1 MTNSKTKLL
10 KQLML
15 FIIYVLS
22 VKKMVRTFDETIRD
36 IDFDC
41 AEIKA
46 KYPSLTLDT
55 FQLAAMT
62 AIREGHHPLVTAH
75 TGSGKT
81 LPAEYAIEYFVG
93 EKGKKVIYTAPIKS
107 LSNQKFHEFKAKFPA
122 ISFGI
127 MTGDVKFNPDADCVI
142 MTTEILRN
150 SLATEEW
157 SDCHVGCVVFDEVHY
172 INDADRGKVWEECIM
187 WLPPHVT
194 MVMLSATIDRVSQFA
209 EWIEGIKN
217 KGGEKDKKSEVWIC
231 STGKRVV
238 PLIHYTYMTANG
250 GDLRGLDK
258 EERDFV
264 NGFIDTPKTVKNPDG
279 TFVERNIVDT
289 FKVAKLIGEDA
300 VKRSTVIHR
309 VVTYLNENGMLPAIC
324 FVFSRKKANDMAR
337 QLGVNL
343 LSGEDDVISSNV
355 SREVMTILKRLPN
368 WEEYVMTS
376 EYEEMIELMQRGIA
390 VHHSGVIPVLREV
403 VEIMFSRGY
412 VKMLFATE
420 TFAVGVNMPTKTVLF
435 TDIQKFAETQFRFLH
450 PHEYTQMAGRAGRRG
465 LDKVGHVIHL
475 FNLYDGVG
483 AIGQHTLKTILGGA
497 PQTLR
502 SKFAVGYDTILN
514 FAADGEGNLV
524 ERSLDFV
531 CNSMIRY
538 EIDSTLAVIDRQL
551 AEKRAKLVPIEDWHE
566 KLVAEYEERMKA
578 VEAASKKHKPRL
590 VAELKDFIDTTKKRT
605 GADINKILQKKA
617 DLVAM
622 ETECREL
629 EAERARVE
637 GQLRG
642 DVERAYY
649 RLEEYG
655 LIANGQLM
663 LPTGAAARCFKEVD
677 CLAWAIALE
686 RNHELFEELSVAEL
700 VGFLSMFAYDKG
712 ENDVGGVFGNE
723 RIEKLVELFDIVLSG
738 EKWYHFADWC
748 DATDDAQCKEII
760 VNSGLYAGEFVK
772 IVLKINNICAE
783 IDAACGVFGYTGL
796 AKKVSEVAGAT
807 LKSIVTAQSLY
818 L

>member
-1 MTNSKTKLL
+1 
-10 KQLML
+10 
-15 FIIYVLS
+15 
-22 VKKMVRTFDETIRD
+22 MVRTFNENTVDIGYDCDEIR
-36 IDFDC
+36 
-41 AEIKA
+41 E
-46 KYPSLTLDT
+46 KYPGLVLDT

-81 LPAEYAIEYFVG
+81 LPAEYAIEYFIR

-150 SLATEEW
+150 SLAVGG
-157 SDCHVGCVVFDEVHY
+157 DGLAGVGCVVFDEVHY

-187 WLPPHVT
+187 WLPSNVS

-217 KGGEKDKKSEVWIC
+217 KNDGEKEKKSEVWIC
-231 STGKRVV
+231 STRKRVV
-238 PLIHYTYMTANG
+238 PLIHYTYMTANS

-258 EERDFV
+258 EDRDFV

-279 TFVERNIVDT
+279 AFIERNIVDT
-289 FKVAKLIGEDA
+289 FRVAKLIGADA

-309 VVTYLNENGMLPAIC
+309 VVTYLKDNGMLPAIC
-324 FVFSRKKANDMAR
+324 FVFSRKRANDMAR
-337 QLGVNL
+337 QLGINL
-343 LSGEDDVISSNV
+343 LSGDDDVISSNV
-355 SREVMTILKRLPN
+355 SREVLSILKRLPN
-368 WEEYVMTS
+368 WEEYVRTH

-390 VHHSGVIPVLREV
+390 VHHSGVIPVLREI
-403 VEIMFSRGY
+403 VEIMFSKGY
-412 VKMLFATE
+412 VRLLFATE

-435 TDIQKFAETQFRFLH
+435 TDVQKFAESQFRFLH

-483 AIGQHTLKTILGGA
+483 GIGQHTFKTILGGT

-514 FAADGEGNLV
+514 LVDDSNGYDLV
-524 ERSLDFV
+524 ERSLNFV

-538 EIDSTLAVIDRQL
+538 EIDSTLAVIDIQL
-551 AEKRAKLVPIEDWHE
+551 SETRAKLVPVEAWLE
-566 KLVAEYEERMKA
+566 KLVCEYDERVKA
-578 VEAASKKHKPRL
+578 IDAASKKHKTRL
-590 VAELKDFIDTTKKRT
+590 SAELKDFIEETKKRT
-605 GADINKILQKKA
+605 GADINKVLQRK
-617 DLVAM
+617 DELVAI
-622 ETECREL
+622 ENKCREL
-629 EAERARVE
+629 EAERRLVE
-637 GQLRG
+637 GQLRC
-642 DVERAYY
+642 DVERAYN
-649 RLEEYG
+649 RLEEFG
-655 LIANGQLM
+655 IITDIKLRM
-663 LPTGAAARCFKEVD
+663 AALCFKEVD
-677 CLAWAIALE
+677 CLSWTVVLE
-686 RNHELFEELSVAEL
+686 RKRELFELLSVAEL

-712 ENDVGGVFGNE
+712 DDEAVISLNQEIIGLIEMFEDFGLELN
-723 RIEKLVELFDIVLSG
+723 REKYG
-738 EKWYHFADWC
+738 YFANWC
-748 DATDDAQCKEII
+748 DATNDTECKQII
-760 VNSGLYAGEFVK
+760 ADSGLYAGEFVK

-783 IDAACGVFGYTGL
+783 ISEACGIFGYISL
-796 AKKVSEVAGAT
+796 AKKLSEVAGVT

>member
-1 MTNSKTKLL
+1 
-10 KQLML
+10 
-15 FIIYVLS
+15 
-22 VKKMVRTFDETIRD
+22 MVRTFDEKTSD
-36 IDFDC
+36 ISIDC
-41 AEIKA
+41 SEIKA
-46 KYPSLTLDT
+46 KYPSLALDT

-81 LPAEYAIEYFVG
+81 LPAEYAIEYFIG

-150 SLATEEW
+150 SLAVG
-157 SDCHVGCVVFDEVHY
+157 SDGLDCVGCVVFDEVHY

-187 WLPPHVT
+187 WLPPSVT

-217 KGGEKDKKSEVWIC
+217 NNKNDEEDIVKKKSEVWIC
-231 STGKRVV
+231 STSKRVV
-238 PLIHYTYMTANG
+238 PLIHYTYMTANS

-289 FKVAKLIGEDA
+289 FRVAKLIGADA

-309 VVTYLNENGMLPAIC
+309 VVSYLNENGMLPAIC
-324 FVFSRKKANDMAR
+324 FVFSRKRANDMAR
-337 QLGVNL
+337 QLGINL
-343 LSGEDDVISSNV
+343 LSGESDVTSSSNV
-355 SREVMTILKRLPN
+355 AHEVLTILKRLPN
-368 WEEYVMTS
+368 WEEYVRTA

-390 VHHSGVIPVLREV
+390 VHHSGVIPVLREI

-435 TDIQKFAETQFRFLH
+435 TDIQKFAETQFRFIH

-465 LDKVGHVIHL
+465 LDKVGHVFHL
-475 FNLYDGVG
+475 FNLYDGVC

-524 ERSLDFV
+524 ERSLNFV

-538 EIDSTLAVIDRQL
+538 EIDSILAVIDRQL
-551 AEKRAKLVPIEDWHE
+551 TEKRAKLMPIEQWQD
-566 KLVAEYEERMKA
+566 KLLNDHDERVKA
-578 VEAASKKHKPRL
+578 IEAASKKHKTRL
-590 VAELKDFIDTTKKRT
+590 ASELKDFIEETKKKT
-605 GADINKILQKKA
+605 GADINKILQKKTN
-617 DLVAM
+617 LVAM
-622 ETECREL
+622 ETECLEL
-629 EAERARVE
+629 EAERLRVE
-637 GQLRG
+637 GQLRW
-642 DVERAYY
+642 DVERAYD
-649 RLEEYG
+649 RLEECG
-655 LIANGQLM
+655 LIENGELVY
-663 LPTGAAARCFKEVD
+663 PTGVASMCFKEVD
-677 CLAWAIALE
+677 CLSWSIALE
-686 RNHELFEELSVAEL
+686 RNVGLFQELSVAEL

-712 ENDVGGVFGNE
+712 SDELDCGGKIGNE
-723 RIEKLVELFDIVLSG
+723 RIEKLVELFDYVLSG
-738 EKWYHFADWC
+738 EKWKYFADWC
-748 DATDDAQCKEII
+748 DATDDSACKQII
-760 VNSGLYAGEFVK
+760 VDSGLYAGEFVK
-772 IVLKINNICAE
+772 IVLKINNICDE
-783 IDAACGVFGYTGL
+783 ISAACMVFGYTGFD
-796 AKKVSEVAGAT
+796 KKVSEVSGAT
-807 LKSIVTAQSLY
+807 LKSIVTSQSLY

>member
-1 MTNSKTKLL
+1 
-10 KQLML
+10 
-15 FIIYVLS
+15 
-22 VKKMVRTFDETIRD
+22 MVRTFDEKTSD
-36 IDFDC
+36 IGFDC
-41 AEIKA
+41 TEIRA
-46 KYPSLTLDT
+46 KYPSLVLDT

-81 LPAEYAIEYFVG
+81 LPAEYAIEYFIG

-107 LSNQKFHEFKAKFPA
+107 LSNQKFHEFKAKFNG

-150 SLATEEW
+150 SLAAGG
-157 SDCHVGCVVFDEVHY
+157 DGLDGVGCVVFDEVHY

-187 WLPPHVT
+187 WLPPQVT

-217 KGGEKDKKSEVWIC
+217 GCDGEKETKSEVWIC

-238 PLIHYTYMTANG
+238 PLIHYTYMTANS

-289 FKVAKLIGEDA
+289 FRVAKLIGVDA

-309 VVTYLNENGMLPAIC
+309 AVTYLNENCMLPAIC

-337 QLGVNL
+337 QLSINL
-343 LSGEDDVISSNV
+343 LSGEDDVTTSSNV
-355 SREVMTILKRLPN
+355 SREVLTILKRLPN
-368 WEEYVMTS
+368 LEEYVRTA

-465 LDKVGHVIHL
+465 LDKVGHVFHL
-475 FNLYDGVG
+475 FNMYDGVG
-483 AIGQHTLKTILGGA
+483 AIGQHTLKSILGGA

-524 ERSLDFV
+524 ERSLNFV

-551 AEKRAKLVPIEDWHE
+551 AEKRAKLVPIEPWQE
-566 KLVAEYEERMKA
+566 KLVLDYEERMRIMD
-578 VEAASKKHKPRL
+578 AASKKHKPRL
-590 VAELKDFIDTTKKRT
+590 AAELKDFIEETKKRT

-629 EAERARVE
+629 EVERLRVE
-637 GQLRG
+637 GQLRW
-642 DVERAYY
+642 DVERAYD
-649 RLEEYG
+649 RLEECG
-655 LIANGQLM
+655 LIANGELVY
-663 LPTGAAARCFKEVD
+663 PTGAAAMCFKEVD
-677 CLAWAIALE
+677 CLSWSIALE
-686 RNHELFEELSVAEL
+686 RNRELFDALSVAEL

-712 ENDVGGVFGNE
+712 GDELDCGLIGNE
-723 RIEKLVELFDIVLSG
+723 RIEKLVELFGGELSR
-738 EKWYHFADWC
+738 EKWRFFADWC
-748 DATDDAQCKEII
+748 DAIDDTACKQII
-760 VNSGLYAGEFVK
+760 VDSGLYAGEFVK
-772 IVLKINNICAE
+772 IVLKINNICDE
-783 IDAACGVFGYTGL
+783 ISAACGVFGYIGL
-796 AKKVSEVAGAT
+796 AKKVSEVSGAT

>member
-1 MTNSKTKLL
+1 
-10 KQLML
+10 
-15 FIIYVLS
+15 
-22 VKKMVRTFDETIRD
+22 MVRTFDEKTSD
-36 IDFDC
+36 IGFDC
-41 AEIKA
+41 TEIRA
-46 KYPSLTLDT
+46 KYPSLVLDT

-81 LPAEYAIEYFVG
+81 LPAEYAIEYFIG

-122 ISFGI
+122 ILFGI

-150 SLATEEW
+150 SLAVGGDDAV
-157 SDCHVGCVVFDEVHY
+157 SDVECVVFDEVHY
-172 INDADRGKVWEECIM
+172 INDAARGKVWEECIM
-187 WLPPHVT
+187 WLPPRVT

-217 KGGEKDKKSEVWIC
+217 KNDDGEKKPKSEVWVC
-231 STGKRVV
+231 STSKRVV
-238 PLIHYTYMTANG
+238 PLIHYTYMTANS

-264 NGFIDTPKTVKNPDG
+264 NGFVDTPKIVKNPDG

-289 FKVAKLIGEDA
+289 FRVAKLIGPDA

-324 FVFSRKKANDMAR
+324 FVFSRKRANDMAR

-343 LSGEDDVISSNV
+343 LSGEEAHVAHEVI
-355 SREVMTILKRLPN
+355 TILKRLPN
-368 WEEYVMTS
+368 WEEYVRTA

-390 VHHSGVIPVLREV
+390 VHHSGVIPVLREI
-403 VEIMFSRGY
+403 VEIMFSKGY

-435 TDIQKFAETQFRFLH
+435 TDIQKFTETQFRFLH

-465 LDKVGHVIHL
+465 LDKVGHVFHL

-497 PQTLR
+497 PQTLS

-524 ERSLDFV
+524 ERSLNFV

-538 EIDSTLAVIDRQL
+538 EIDSTLAFIDHQL
-551 AEKRAKLVPIEDWHE
+551 SEKRAKLVPIDDDHQ
-566 KLVAEYEERMKA
+566 KTVTEYEIRLNS
-578 VEAASKKHKPRL
+578 VNAASKKHKPRL
-590 VAELKDFIDTTKKRT
+590 AAELKEFIEDTKKRT
-605 GADINKILQKKA
+605 GIDINKILQKKT

-622 ETECREL
+622 ETECCEL
-629 EAERARVE
+629 EAERLRVE
-637 GQLRG
+637 GQLRW
-642 DVERAYY
+642 DIERAHC
-649 RLEEYG
+649 RLVEYG
-655 LIANGQLM
+655 LIQNGELVV
-663 LPTGAAARCFKEVD
+663 PTGAVARCFKEVD
-677 CLAWAIALE
+677 CLAWAVVLE
-686 RNHELFEELSVAEL
+686 RNREAFEMLSVGEL

-712 ENDVGGVFGNE
+712 DDDVVVSLNKGIIELIEMFEQFGLELN
-723 RIEKLVELFDIVLSG
+723 REK
-738 EKWYHFADWC
+738 YYYFANWC
-748 DATDDAQCKEII
+748 DATNETECKQII
-760 VNSGLYAGEFVK
+760 VDSGLYAGEFVK
-772 IVLKINNICAE
+772 IVLKINNICDE
-783 IDAACGVFGYTGL
+783 IGAACGVFGYIGL

-807 LKSIVTAQSLY
+807 LKSIVTSQSLY

>member
-1 MTNSKTKLL
+1 
-10 KQLML
+10 
-15 FIIYVLS
+15 
-22 VKKMVRTFDETIRD
+22 MVRTFDEKTSD
-36 IDFDC
+36 IGYDC
-41 AEIKA
+41 TEIKA
-46 KYPSLTLDT
+46 KYPSLVLDT

-62 AIREGHHPLVTAH
+62 AIRQGHHPLVTAH

-157 SDCHVGCVVFDEVHY
+157 SDCDVGCVVFDEVHY

-187 WLPPHVT
+187 WLPPDVT

-217 KGGEKDKKSEVWIC
+217 KKAIDEEDIVKKKSEVWIC

-238 PLIHYTYMTANG
+238 PLVHYTFMTANG

-300 VKRSTVIHR
+300 VKKSTVIHR
-309 VVTYLNENGMLPAIC
+309 VVAYLNENGMLPAIC
-324 FVFSRKKANDMAR
+324 FVFSRKRANDMAR
-337 QLGVNL
+337 QLSVNL
-343 LSGEDDVISSNV
+343 LSGEEAHV
-355 SREVMTILKRLPN
+355 SHEVLAILKRLPN
-368 WEEYVMTS
+368 WEEYVRTA

-475 FNLYDGVG
+475 FNMYDGVG
-483 AIGQHTLKTILGGA
+483 AIGQHVLKTILGGA

-524 ERSLDFV
+524 ERSLNFV

-538 EIDSTLAVIDRQL
+538 EIDSVLAVIDRQL
-551 AEKRAKLVPIEDWHE
+551 AEKRAKLVPIEDWQE
-566 KLVAEYEERMKA
+566 KLLLDYEER
-578 VEAASKKHKPRL
+578 VRIVDAASKKNKPRL
-590 VAELKDFIDTTKKRT
+590 AAELKDFIEATKKRT
-605 GADINKILQKKA
+605 GADVNKILQKKA

-622 ETECREL
+622 ATECREL
-629 EAERARVE
+629 EADRVRVQE
-637 GQLRG
+637 QLRG

-655 LIANGQLM
+655 LIENGEL
-663 LPTGAAARCFKEVD
+663 LWPKGAAARCFKEVD
-677 CLAWAIALE
+677 CLAWAVALE
-686 RNHELFEELSVAEL
+686 RKNKELFETVSVAEL

-712 ENDVGGVFGNE
+712 ENDTGGIVGNE
-723 RIEKLVELFDIVLSG
+723 RIEKLVKIFEGFDITLNG
-738 EKWYHFADWC
+738 EKWHHFAEWC
-748 DATDDAQCKEII
+748 DATDDTACKQII
-760 VNSGLYAGEFVK
+760 VDSGLYAGEFVK
-772 IVLKINNICAE
+772 IVLKINAICDE
-783 IDAACGVFGYTGL
+783 ISAACVVFGYTGL
-796 AKKVSEVAGAT
+796 AKKVSEVSGAT
-807 LKSIVTAQSLY
+807 LKSIVTTQSLY

>member
-1 MTNSKTKLL
+1 
-10 KQLML
+10 
-15 FIIYVLS
+15 
-22 VKKMVRTFDETIRD
+22 MVRIFNENTTNIGHDCDEIR
-36 IDFDC
+36 
-41 AEIKA
+41 A
-46 KYPSLTLDT
+46 KYPSLVLDT

-81 LPAEYAIEYFVG
+81 LPAEYAIEYFIR

-107 LSNQKFHEFKAKFPA
+107 LSNQKFHEFKTRFPA

-150 SLATEEW
+150 SLAQGTLGEGI
-157 SDCHVGCVVFDEVHY
+157 GCVVFDEVHY

-187 WLPPHVT
+187 WLPSQVT
-194 MVMLSATIDRVSQFA
+194 MVMLSATIDRVTQFA

-217 KGGEKDKKSEVWIC
+217 GKDCDGEKKSEVWIC

-238 PLIHYTYMTANG
+238 PLIHYTYMTANS

-258 EERDFV
+258 EDRDFV

-289 FKVAKLIGEDA
+289 FKVAKLIGADS

-309 VVTYLNENGMLPAIC
+309 VVTYLKDNIMLPAIC
-324 FVFSRKKANDMAR
+324 FVFSRKRANDMAR
-337 QLGVNL
+337 QLGINL
-343 LSGEDDVISSNV
+343 LSGEEGMSSKV
-355 SREVMTILKRLPN
+355 SHEVLAILKCLPN
-368 WEEYVMTS
+368 WEEYVRTH

-390 VHHSGVIPVLREV
+390 VHHSGVIPVLREI
-403 VEIMFSRGY
+403 VEIMFSKGY
-412 VKMLFATE
+412 VRLLFATE

-435 TDIQKFAETQFRFLH
+435 TDVQKFAEYNFRFLH

-475 FNLYDGVG
+475 FNLYDGVA
-483 AIGQHTLKTILGGA
+483 AIGQQTFKTILGGA

-502 SKFAVGYDTILN
+502 SKFTVGYDTILN
-514 FAADGEGNLV
+514 LVEDGSDNLV
-524 ERSLDFV
+524 ERSLNFV

-551 AEKRAKLVPIEDWHE
+551 TETRAKLVPIQEWQQ
-566 KLVAEYEERMKA
+566 KLVDEYEERMKA
-578 VEAASKKHKPRL
+578 TESASKKHKTRL
-590 VAELKDFIDTTKKRT
+590 TAELKDFIEETKKKT

-629 EAERARVE
+629 EAERLLVE
-637 GQLRG
+637 RQLLG
-642 DVERAYY
+642 DVERAYD
-649 RLEEYG
+649 RLEEFG
-655 LIANGQLM
+655 LITDSKLRM
-663 LPTGAAARCFKEVD
+663 AALCFKEVD
-677 CLAWAIALE
+677 CLSWTVMLE
-686 RNHELFEELSVAEL
+686 RKRELFEALSVAEL
-700 VGFLSMFAYDKG
+700 VGFLSMFAYDKD
-712 ENDVGGVFGNE
+712 NDEVVISLNHG
-723 RIEKLVELFDIVLSG
+723 IIVLIEMFENFG
-738 EKWYHFADWC
+738 LELNREKCGYFANWC
-748 DATDDAQCKEII
+748 DAANDTECKQII
-760 VNSGLYAGEFVK
+760 ADSGLYAGEFVK

-783 IDAACGVFGYTGL
+783 ISTACCIFGYIGL

>member
-1 MTNSKTKLL
+1 
-10 KQLML
+10 
-15 FIIYVLS
+15 
-22 VKKMVRTFDETIRD
+22 MVRTFDEKTTD
-36 IDFDC
+36 IGVDVS
-41 AEIKA
+41 EIKA

-62 AIREGHHPLVTAH
+62 AIREGNHPLVTAH

-81 LPAEYAIEYFVG
+81 LPAEYAIEYFIG

-150 SLATEEW
+150 SLAVGGDE
-157 SDCHVGCVVFDEVHY
+157 SVADVGCVIFDEVHY

-187 WLPPHVT
+187 WLPQRVT
-194 MVMLSATIDRVSQFA
+194 MVMLSATIDRVWQFA

-217 KGGEKDKKSEVWIC
+217 NCGEKDKKSEVWIC

-238 PLIHYTYMTANG
+238 PLIHYTYMTANS

-264 NGFIDTPKTVKNPDG
+264 NGFIDTPKTIKNPDN

-289 FKVAKLIGEDA
+289 FKVAKLIGADA

-309 VVTYLNENGMLPAIC
+309 VVTYLNENGMVPAIC

-355 SREVMTILKRLPN
+355 AHEVLTILKRLPN
-368 WEEYVMTS
+368 WEEYVRTV

-390 VHHSGVIPVLREV
+390 VHHSGVIPVLREI
-403 VEIMFSRGY
+403 VEIMFARGY

-435 TDIQKFAETQFRFLH
+435 TDIQKYAEHQFRFLH
-450 PHEYTQMAGRAGRRG
+450 PHEYTQMAGRGGRRG
-465 LDKVGHVIHL
+465 LDDVGHVFHL

-483 AIGQHTLKTILGGA
+483 AIGQHVLKTILGGA

-502 SKFAVGYDTILN
+502 SKYAIGYDTVIN
-514 FAADGEGNLV
+514 VAADGGGVVV
-524 ERSLDFV
+524 ERSLQV
-531 CNSMIRY
+531 ALNSMIRY

-551 AEKRAKLVPIEDWHE
+551 TEKQAKLVPIESWQE
-566 KLVAEYEERMKA
+566 KLVAEYEERTKA
-578 VEAASKKHKPRL
+578 IEAASKKNKPRL
-590 VAELKDFIDTTKKRT
+590 VSELKDFIEETKKRT
-605 GADINKILQKKA
+605 GVDVNKILQKKA

-622 ETECREL
+622 ATECREL
-629 EAERARVE
+629 EVERTRIE
-637 GQLRG
+637 GQLRANVTG
-642 DVERAYY
+642 VY
-649 RLEEYG
+649 RDLVGCG
-655 LIANGQLM
+655 LIDDGERLTEIG
-663 LPTGAAARCFKEVD
+663 LAARCFKEVD
-677 CLAWAIALE
+677 CLSFAVVL
-686 RNHELFEELSVAEL
+686 RRHRDLFEALTVDEL

-712 ENDVGGVFGNE
+712 DGAGGVVGNE
-723 RIEKLVELFDIVLSG
+723 RIEKLFELFVDEFGVELNG
-738 EKWYHFADWC
+738 EKWRCFADWC
-748 DATDDAQCKEII
+748 DAADDTECKQII
-760 VNSGLYAGEFVK
+760 VGSGLYAGEFVK
-772 IVLKINNICAE
+772 TVLKINNICAE
-783 IDAACGVFGYTGL
+783 IDAACNVLGYTGL
-796 AKKVSEVAGAT
+796 AKTVSEVASAT

>member
-1 MTNSKTKLL
+1 
-10 KQLML
+10 
-15 FIIYVLS
+15 
-22 VKKMVRTFDETIRD
+22 MVRTFNENTAE
-36 IDFDC
+36 FGYDC
-41 AEIKA
+41 TEIKA
-46 KYPSLTLDT
+46 KYPLLTLDT

-81 LPAEYAIEYFVG
+81 LPAEYAIEYFIG

-150 SLATEEW
+150 SLAVGG
-157 SDCHVGCVVFDEVHY
+157 DGIAGVGCVVFDEVHY

-187 WLPPHVT
+187 WLPPSVT

-217 KGGEKDKKSEVWIC
+217 RCDDGEKEQKSEVWIC
-231 STGKRVV
+231 STSKRVV

-289 FKVAKLIGEDA
+289 FRVAKLIGADA

-309 VVTYLNENGMLPAIC
+309 VVSYLNENGMLPAIC
-324 FVFSRKKANDMAR
+324 FVFSRKRANDMAR
-337 QLGVNL
+337 QLGINL
-343 LSGEDDVISSNV
+343 LSGDDDVISSNV
-355 SREVMTILKRLPN
+355 SREVLTILKRLPN
-368 WEEYVMTS
+368 WEEYVMTA

-390 VHHSGVIPVLREV
+390 VHHSGVIPVLREI
-403 VEIMFSRGY
+403 VEIMFSKGY
-412 VKMLFATE
+412 VKLLFATE

-465 LDKVGHVIHL
+465 LDKVGHVFHL

-483 AIGQHTLKTILGGA
+483 AIGQHTLKTILGGT

-514 FAADGEGNLV
+514 LASDGTASDLI
-524 ERSLDFV
+524 ERSLNFV

-551 AEKRAKLVPIEDWHE
+551 SEKRAKLVPIENWQE
-566 KLVAEYEERMKA
+566 KLLLDYEER
-578 VEAASKKHKPRL
+578 VRIVDSASKKHKPRL
-590 VAELKDFIDTTKKRT
+590 VAELKDFIEETKKRT
-605 GADINKILQKKA
+605 GADVNKILQKKA
-617 DLVAM
+617 ELVAM

-637 GQLRG
+637 GQLRC
-642 DVERAYY
+642 DVDTAYY

-655 LIANGQLM
+655 LIADGKLM

-677 CLAWAIALE
+677 CLSWAIVLE
-686 RNHELFEELSVAEL
+686 RNHGLLEDLSVSEL

-712 ENDVGGVFGNE
+712 GDEVDCCGKIGNE
-723 RIEKLVELFDIVLSG
+723 QIEKLVEMFDIVLSG
-738 EKWYHFADWC
+738 EKWRFFADWC
-748 DATDDAQCKEII
+748 DATDDAACKQII
-760 VNSGLYAGEFVK
+760 VDSGLYAGEFVK

-796 AKKVSEVAGAT
+796 DKKVSEVAGAT